1 MNRVWQH
8 YFGRGLVESSDD
20 FGTQGEPPSHPQL
33 LDYLSRELVHNG
45 WSMKWLHRE
54 LLLSATYQQASK
66 TRPELA
72 TRDPHNRWLARRRRS
87 RVDAETIR
95 DLALATSGLLDNRT
109 HGPSVFPPLPPGVIE
124 LAFVDV
130 INRGPWK
137 VSQGGDRYRRGFYT
151 FFQRTAPY
159 PLLALFDAPDS
170 NETCTR
176 RPRSNTPLQALMIWN
191 DPVFQECARS
201 FADRI
206 LRQADGDSQRIRLI
220 FIAALSREPSAED
233 RQDILALLNTNRRLL
248 AAKPQLARQLV
259 GNTLFPAGISVP
271 EAAAWVGVA
280 RTIMNL
286 DEFITRE

>member
-1 MNRVWQH
+1 
-8 YFGRGLVESSDD
+8 
-20 FGTQGEPPSHPQL
+20 
-33 LDYLSRELVHNG
+33 
-45 WSMKWLHRE
+45 
-54 LLLSATYQQASK
+54 
-66 TRPELA
+66 
-72 TRDPHNRWLARRRRS
+72 
-87 RVDAETIR
+87 
-95 DLALATSGLLDNRT
+95 
-109 HGPSVFPPLPPGVIE
+109 
-124 LAFVDV
+124 
-130 INRGPWK
+130 
-137 VSQGGDRYRRGFYT
+137 
-151 FFQRTAPY
+151 
-159 PLLALFDAPDS
+159 
-170 NETCTR
+170 
-176 RPRSNTPLQALMIWN
+176 MIWN